1 VGYERAQ
8 LRISTWPGGT
18 VPEVHVLWQ
27 PVELHDREPLS
38 KRNEPLA
45 KLGISDPIH
54 EGSLA
59 DPHRDLHFDREQED
73 LTYVELPNE
82 LVLRG
87 LLELDIDDP
96 NAVCAFLWAHGCIG
110 TPFQFPRPGFI
121 YPIFDPSPTL
131 ADVRA
136 FLLLARTLALH
147 WIAHKE
153 GRDLV
158 EPWRMIADL
167 WADDRTNPL
176 LTTEG
181 DPWAAVE
188 EAPQHAEDAWI
199 VFVTLLNEGLRA
211 YQARA
216 EYIPDEFL
224 DTHTTIGGPDPDLYS
239 GLCLQL
245 LNIVTEDLPVL
256 RCANTN
262 CKRVFL
268 RQEGRAEKGQH
279 RTTGVMYCSRQCARA
294 QANRNYRQRQRK
306 GRR

>member
-1 VGYERAQ
+1 MGYERTQ

-18 VPEVHVLWQ
+18 VPEVHVLWR
-27 PVELHDREPLS
+27 PAVLHDREPRS
-38 KRNEPLA
+38 NRGQRLA
-45 KLGISDPIH
+45 KLGSSGSIQES
-54 EGSLA
+54 SLA
-59 DPHRDLHFDREQED
+59 DPRRELLFDFEQED
-73 LTYVELPNE
+73 PTYVELPGE

-96 NAVCAFLWAHGCIG
+96 NAVCAFVSAHGCIE
-110 TPFQFPRPGFI
+110 TPFQFPRPGFT
-121 YPIFDPSPTL
+121 YPIFDPLPTL

-167 WADDRTNPL
+167 LADDRTNPL
-176 LTTEG
+176 LTAEG

-188 EAPQHAEDAWI
+188 DAPEDPDDAWI

-216 EYIPDEFL
+216 EYTPGEFL
-224 DTHTTIGGPDPDLYS
+224 DAPTTIGGPHPDLYS

-245 LNIVTEDLPVL
+245 LNVVTEDLPVL
-256 RCANTN
+256 RCANGN
-262 CKRVFL
+262 CERVFL

-279 RTTGVMYCSRQCARA
+279 RTAGVMYCSRQCARA
-294 QANRNYRQRQRK
+294 QANRNYRRRQRK
-306 GRR
+306 GRG